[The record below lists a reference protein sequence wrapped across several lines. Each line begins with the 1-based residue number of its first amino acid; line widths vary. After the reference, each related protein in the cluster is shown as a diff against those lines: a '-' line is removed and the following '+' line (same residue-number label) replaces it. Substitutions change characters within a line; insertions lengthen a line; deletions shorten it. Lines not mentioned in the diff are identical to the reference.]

1 MIKEYSFEQRD
12 NFVIE
17 ELFNVWK
24 KSVEATHNF
33 LNEKDIESISKFV
46 PEALRG
52 ITTLLVMEVENKK
65 VGFMGIANQKI
76 EMLFLEPESIGKG
89 FGKKLVRYAKEKFS
103 VTEVSVNEQNPKA
116 LEFYKKMGFVVYNR
130 NEFDEMGNNFPI
142 LDMKIEKLL

>member
-52 ITTLLVMEVENKK
+52 ITTLLVMEIENKK

-89 FGKKLVRYAKEKFS
+89 FGKELVRYAKEKFS